1 MVCVSHQPGK
11 SVTEEDAVDTLSTW
25 SLMHDDQD
33 SWIALKIYQ
42 WFNGGHG
49 APVSDRSGTSVRQY
63 LAVHCIPLFSQR
75 HLCSAER
82 NLLHIPPHQLSTYA
96 CRIFATA
103 GPSTWNNLPNS
114 VDNPN
119 ATEVTFR
126 HLLKMFLFS
135 GLWYTEH
142 IMGFSLTMHYIII
155 HIYFDTDNLWQ
166 VPAIHTN
173 Y

>member
-1 MVCVSHQPGK
+1 MTIKTAESHSKSTSDSTVVMVHQCLI
-11 SVTEEDAVDTLSTW
+11 DR
-25 SLMHDDQD
+25 
-33 SWIALKIYQ
+33 
-42 WFNGGHG
+42 
-49 APVSDRSGTSVRQY
+49 APQY

-155 HIYFDTDNLWQ
+155 HIYFDIDNL
-166 VPAIHTN
+166 
-173 Y
+173 